1 MGAADPGDERAMSA
15 QRLRPA
21 RGAGQH
27 LPVRPA
33 APRAA
38 GGPAGGV
45 GGRAAGGEPT
55 PRPTLAAEGSEAAE
69 GFEGPGPGPD
79 GGGAAQTVYEAAGGM
94 PFFVALV
101 DRFYEN
107 VAADPVLRALYP
119 AADLRP
125 AARRLTL
132 FLAQYWGGPRT
143 YEAER
148 GQPRLRARH
157 FPFAIDPAGR
167 DRWLRAMRD
176 AVAFTDPPPAIA
188 AQLLAYFDLA
198 AEAMRNQ
205 D

>member
-1 MGAADPGDERAMSA
+1 MGAADPDDDRAMSA
-15 QRLRPA
+15 ERLRPA

-33 APRAA
+33 APRAD
-38 GGPAGGV
+38 GSEG
-45 GGRAAGGEPT
+45 
-55 PRPTLAAEGSEAAE
+55 AEGAE
-69 GFEGPGPGPD
+69 GFEGSGPGPD

-107 VAADPVLRALYP
+107 VAADRVLRALYP

-157 FPFAIDPAGR
+157 FPFAIGPAGR

-188 AQLLAYFDLA
+188 AQLLAYFDLT